1 MPVTQTIVSKR
12 EALRCKFQVTNKQT
26 VSAPIHLAV
35 EWKNW
40 LLQTRRSLHNS
51 RRRWARVCDLISMHF
66 EWLNRDTRPST
77 HIFCA
82 TAPRLKLHSHVC
94 RDVWQPGHHRTMIQS
109 PACVQW
115 STFLWN
121 KSWRCA
127 DRFVSWAFALAS
139 PAAADSIHWSS
150 ELLTQWLDS
159 SRPREEKYW
168 FCELLP
174 QSCKI
179 ET

>member
-12 EALRCKFQVTNKQT
+12 EALRCKFPGRKQTNKQT
-26 VSAPIHLAV
+26 VSAQIHLAV

-51 RRRWARVCDLISMHF
+51 RRRWAGVISSLCISNDWIGTSGPQPIIYF
-66 EWLNRDTRPST
+66 APLLRDWNYT
-77 HIFCA
+77 HTYGETSDSQGI
-82 TAPRLKLHSHVC
+82 TER
-94 RDVWQPGHHRTMIQS
+94 WYN

-127 DRFVSWAFALAS
+127 DRFVSWALALAS

-159 SRPREEKYW
+159 NRPRQEKILILW
-168 FCELLP
+168 IIAAEL
-174 QSCKI
+174 
-179 ET
+179 